1 MTTVIN
7 TKLKSCHGACTKR
20 HLCTTTSTGCQCWHT
35 RDWETE
41 LERERESYILVIS
54 VIMND
59 KVEQANLYCVVPDNS
74 LVAVR
79 STCFSEITLSL
90 QPIVRPVLVPML
102 GLMLRLVMVRLMV
115 RPIHIDSGVGSP
127 INYWYIKMKN
137 SIRTLFKLIFRFR
150 RGSICSLDT

>member
-1 MTTVIN
+1 MHVLSDIFVQ
-7 TKLKSCHGACTKR
+7 LQVQAASVDI
-20 HLCTTTSTGCQCWHT
+20 Q
-35 RDWETE
+35 ETE
-41 LERERESYILVIS
+41 RQSLRERESYILVIS

-90 QPIVRPVLVPML
+90 QPIVRTVLVPML

-127 INYWYIKMKN
+127 INY
-137 SIRTLFKLIFRFR
+137 
-150 RGSICSLDT
+150 